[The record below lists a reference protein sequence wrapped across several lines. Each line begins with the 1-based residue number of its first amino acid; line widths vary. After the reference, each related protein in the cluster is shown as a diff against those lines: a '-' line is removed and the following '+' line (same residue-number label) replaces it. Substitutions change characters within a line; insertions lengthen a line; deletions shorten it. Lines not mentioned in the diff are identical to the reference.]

1 MPVKRLDVTRLKEL
15 GWTAK
20 TDLRD
25 GIERTYAWY
34 AAQLPATALAE
45 GG

>member
-1 MPVKRLDVTRLKEL
+1 MFQRLMEL

-25 GIERTYAWY
+25 GIARTYAWY
-34 AAQLPATALAE
+34 AAQL
-45 GG
+45 